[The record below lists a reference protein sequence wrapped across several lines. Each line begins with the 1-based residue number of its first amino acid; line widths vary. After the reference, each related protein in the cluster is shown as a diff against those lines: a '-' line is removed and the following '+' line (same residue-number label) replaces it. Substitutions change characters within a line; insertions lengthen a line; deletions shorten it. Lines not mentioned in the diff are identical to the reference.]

1 MQNLPNVAFIHGSGQ
16 SGHSFNYLQIF
27 LPEHNLINLEYETQ
41 EDPETIL
48 KRFEMQTHAQFGV
61 EPFFIISHSYGGLL
75 ASLFASR
82 NDKVQNIVTLSSPWN
97 GSRTAGWLSMVFRQS
112 KLFMNMKPNSS
123 FIKEIQQIELDIPIL
138 NVITTG
144 AEAGS
149 GNDLAGMGAA
159 NDGLLTLLTQR
170 SVPEGFSNCKTIE
183 VPLSHNEVLL
193 CYDTVNIIKHHTF
206 RVVNE

>member
-27 LPEHNLINLEYETQ
+27 LPEHNLIELEYQTQ
-41 EDPETIL
+41 EDPENIL
-48 KRFEMQTHAQFGV
+48 KRFEMKTHAKFGV

-82 NDKVQNIVTLSSPWN
+82 NDKIQNIVTLSSPWN

-112 KLFMNMKPNSS
+112 KLFMNMKPNSN
-123 FIKEIQQIELDIPIL
+123 FIKSIQELKL
-138 NVITTG
+138 
-144 AEAGS
+144 E
-149 GNDLAGMGAA
+149 GMGAA

-206 RVVNE
+206 GVVSE